1 MDDPMPVRH
10 FERVRE
16 LLRDQERLC
25 VASIEVSEQWRTQG
39 GKKVKRDEYFKK
51 IKPTCRP
58 ACCGTFARSNVS
70 LGFLQPLI
78 LNVRLPSRAVMLDAF

>member
-1 MDDPMPVRH
+1 MDDPMPARQ

-39 GKKVKRDEYFKK
+39 GKKVILK
-51 IKPTCRP
+51 I
-58 ACCGTFARSNVS
+58 
-70 LGFLQPLI
+70 
-78 LNVRLPSRAVMLDAF
+78 RLPSRAATLDAFPAVRGRSFARVRAEL